1 VDEDS
6 LKSELDQVGS
16 ELTTAETE
24 YASLGAKIA
33 GLQAREAALR
43 KTLADI
49 ERRSA
54 EPSGIAAMFRTDAIV
69 AVLNDVD
76 AEMSIKDVVV
86 ALEDAGRGE
95 TYDNVGSDLAYLT
108 GQGRVARVRRGVY
121 APISG

>member
-6 LKSELDQVGS
+6 LKSELDQVTS

-24 YASLGAKIA
+24 AASLGAKIA
-33 GLQAREAALR
+33 GLQARQAALR
-43 KTLADI
+43 KTLADR

-54 EPSGIAAMFRTDAIV
+54 EPSSIAAMFRTDAIV
-69 AVLNDVD
+69 AVLNEVG
-76 AEMSIKDVVV
+76 AEISIKDVVA
-86 ALEDAGRGE
+86 ALEDAGRHE

-108 GQGRVARVRRGVY
+108 EKGRVARIRRGVY